1 MKRTIFAVMACS
13 ASVAMADSIAIPM
26 LERSPVK
33 VDGVVS
39 PGEYA
44 RATIIEGMQSHVTHR
59 MIPRDVEIQV
69 LSTPEELFVLMRTPV
84 EESDTGGGLLA
95 VATQDGDAKVC
106 RDDDVEFLVASGDG
120 KAVYHVLF
128 NSRNARFE
136 LALAD
141 GARVEGWK
149 SGAREAGRV
158 VDGTWT
164 VEVAL
169 PWKSLK
175 GVSPASFSFNVAR
188 NFVRSGLGYGNL
200 TGQKD
205 IHDAKAMIRV
215 NAVENFDGFRFLG
228 LDARSLA
235 SGRLRVRRDGGEAG
249 GETTITLSSYAGP
262 QKKVVLNELKV
273 GEAVDV
279 PQDEKLK
286 YVLVNVKNPRIGSWP
301 YRRIMRFETGV
312 APEGGPVSGKRK
324 VPGLNGCS
332 YVRFYPGAN
341 KVSVYFEGIG
351 RDAKAPSVEVK
362 SPDGMAFRGT
372 LEFKPSSGAWSGIVA
387 LPPEASRKPGKWE
400 GALVLGGRR
409 YENAFGFEERKFPWQ
424 GNKLGISNKI
434 LPPFTPIETD
444 GTTLS
449 TVLRRHTLGKDGL
462 LAQVESGGKEV
473 FSAPMRFE
481 LSSGGK
487 THVASGARLDVFERL
502 PFRVRSEARAKFG
515 DWTYIATNIW
525 DYDGFSLM
533 QVRFIPPPG
542 AQSATRLTLKT
553 TFKENEARLFHAM
566 VDMPRGN
573 PAGAIPSGSGKVWD
587 SSSVPRRPGKNGMP
601 VFPGEFTPY
610 LWLGGEERGM
620 CFAFDSP
627 RGFDLEDGK
636 PMIRLVRAPGVVTA
650 ECDIVNRDSGKP
662 HPIVFS
668 FAYQATPVKPKPEGW
683 RKWSF
688 HAGERFPGLLH
699 VCPCARA
706 ESFGIFPVHFAK
718 VPFSN
723 DYTYAKAYCTAMRQR
738 KAPYGLLEYF
748 RTNHLDAVRTWAKGH
763 ETYLNGSSKKGVGM
777 MLSNLER
784 MLGDNFTVNALTV
797 DRALP
802 YTCPSIIP
810 VDDEAYQY
818 YKAEWTTFRPYN
830 EGVNERVFLRP
841 SYVDYLV
848 WTYDKLL
855 EAGADGIYFDEMYII
870 GQTNPDLSPVRDY
883 KRRLVPETGFFAM
896 RSLAK
901 RVAHITHRRK
911 NGEQFECIHYT
922 NMLLIPAFSFT
933 TLGLCWEYHVEGNF
947 QNQFKTDY
955 MRALSTGRQAG
966 LVTIPLLLPHIRD
979 RAKMKPFEYLDVKDR
994 FLRTGLGLAIQ
1005 HEMFPYRS
1013 YWGRY
1018 DEQYRCRYVP
1028 WAFGT
1033 HLDDCTFTPYWEED
1047 KPFSA
1052 SGDFLVGAYRRGKC
1066 MLMMLSNLG
1075 AEAESEV
1082 VVDTKRVGLSPD
1094 AVLMDAT
1101 TGERF
1106 PLGRAKIKV
1115 AECDFRWLYA
1125 GPPEFG
1131 ATLKPPRADA
1141 GYMR

>member
-1 MKRTIFAVMACS
+1 MKVMFLAAMACS
-13 ASVAMADSIAIPM
+13 AAATMADNMSIPM
-26 LERSPVK
+26 LDKSPVT
-33 VDGVVS
+33 VDGMVS
-39 PGEYA
+39 AGEYD

-59 MIPRDVEIQV
+59 MIPRDVEVQAF
-69 LSTPEELFVLMRTPV
+69 STPEELFVAMRTPV
-84 EESDTGGGLLA
+84 EESDTGGGLIA
-95 VATQDGDAKVC
+95 VATQDGDVQVC
-106 RDDDVEFLVASGDG
+106 RDDDVEFLVASEDG
-120 KAVYHVLF
+120 KSVYHVLF
-128 NSRNARFE
+128 NSRNARYE
-136 LALAD
+136 LAIAD
-141 GARVEGWK
+141 GKRLDGWK
-149 SGAREAGRV
+149 SGARAAGRV
-158 VDGTWT
+158 IDGVWT
-164 VEVAL
+164 IEVAI
-169 PWKSLK
+169 PWTSLK
-175 GVSPASFSFNVAR
+175 GVSPSAFGFNVAR

-200 TGQKD
+200 TGQRD
-205 IHDAKAMIRV
+205 VHDAKAMVRV
-215 NAVENFDGFRFLG
+215 RTMEDFAGFRFLG

-235 SGRLRVRRDGGEAG
+235 SGRLNVRRAGGDSAGEA
-249 GETTITLSSYAGP
+249 TITLSTYVGP
-262 QKKVVLNELKV
+262 QKTAVLKELKP
-273 GEAVDV
+273 GETTDV

-286 YVLVNVKNPRIGSWP
+286 YVLVNVKHPRAGRWS
-301 YRRIMRFETGV
+301 YRRIMRFETGR
-312 APEGGPVSGKRK
+312 APEGGPISGKRK
-324 VPGLNGCS
+324 VPGLGGCS

-341 KVSVYFEGIG
+341 KVSVSFDGIG
-351 RDAKAPSVEVK
+351 KDVKTPAVELK
-362 SPDGMAFRGT
+362 SPDGEICRGT
-372 LEFKPSSGAWSGIVA
+372 LGFKPSSGMWSGMVA
-387 LPPEASRKPGKWE
+387 LPPEARRKAGEWK
-400 GALVLGGRR
+400 GALVLDGRR
-409 YENAFGFEERKFPWQ
+409 YEDAFGFEERKFPWQ

-434 LPPFTPIETD
+434 LPPFTPMETD
-444 GTTLS
+444 GKTLS

-462 LAQVESGGKEV
+462 LAQVESGGREI

-481 LSSGGK
+481 LTTGGK
-487 THVASGARLDVFERL
+487 TFTAADAELNVFERL
-502 PFRVRSEARAKFG
+502 PHRVRSESRAKFG
-515 DWTYIATNIW
+515 GWTYIATNIW

-533 QVRFIPPPG
+533 QVRFIPPPD
-542 AQSATRLTLKT
+542 AKSVAKLTLKT
-553 TFKENEARLFHAM
+553 ALKEKEARLFHSM

-573 PAGAIPSGSGKVWD
+573 PAGAIPSGNGKVWD
-587 SSSVPRRPGKNGMP
+587 SSAVPRRPGKNGMP

-610 LWLGGEERGM
+610 LWFGGEERGM

-636 PMIRLVRAPGVVTA
+636 PMIRLLRTPGTVTA
-650 ECDIVNRDSGKP
+650 ECDVINRDSGKP

-683 RKWSF
+683 RKWTF

-699 VCPCARA
+699 VIPVARG
-706 ESFGIFPVHFAK
+706 ESFGFFPVHFAK

-723 DYTYAKAYCTAMRQR
+723 DYTYAKAYCEAMRKR
-738 KAPYGLLEYF
+738 HAPYGQLEYF
-748 RTNHLDAVRTWAKGH
+748 RTNHLEAVRAWADRHTSYLKG
-763 ETYLNGSSKKGVGM
+763 GSAKNADM
-777 MLSNLER
+777 MLANIER

-883 KRRLVPETGFFAM
+883 KRRLIPETGFFAM

-911 NGEQFECIHYT
+911 NGELLECIHYT

-955 MRALSTGRQAG
+955 MRTLSTGRQVG
-966 LVTIPLLLPHIRD
+966 FVTIPLLLPRIRD
-979 RAKMKPFEYLDVKDR
+979 RAKMKPFEYLDVRDR

-1005 HEMFPYRS
+1005 HEMYPYRG

-1052 SGDFLVGAYRRGKC
+1052 SGNFLIGAYRRGKC
-1066 MLMMLSNLG
+1066 ILMMLSNLG
-1075 AEAESEV
+1075 AAAESEV
-1082 VVDTKRVGLSPD
+1082 AVDVKRIGLTPD

-1106 PLGRAKIKV
+1106 PIGRAKIKV

-1131 ATLKPPRADA
+1131 ATLKPPHADP